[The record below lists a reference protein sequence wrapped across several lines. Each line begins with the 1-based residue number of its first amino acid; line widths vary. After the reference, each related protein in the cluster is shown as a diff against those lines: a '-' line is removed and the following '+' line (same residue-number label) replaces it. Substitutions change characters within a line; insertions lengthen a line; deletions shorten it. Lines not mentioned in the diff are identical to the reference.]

1 LPFPYSIPKG
11 EHKKNT
17 GTPKI
22 LVGYLLFWDEI
33 CIPILSLFLDYMMN
47 NVLQFNNFSVSN
59 ITAPFFYLRK
69 KETISYSKFFS
80 AILTQKLPPFFSL
93 FSQ

>member
-1 LPFPYSIPKG
+1 
-11 EHKKNT
+11 
-17 GTPKI
+17 

-33 CIPILSLFLDYMMN
+33 YIPILSLFLDYMMN

-59 ITAPFFYLRK
+59 ITATFFLFE
-69 KETISYSKFFS
+69 KEGNHFLSEVFLVFS